1 MPPKLIFI
9 VPYRDRPQDK
19 HFYIT
24 YMKHIMEDHSPSDYE
39 IYFSEQ
45 NYQHKDFN
53 RGAVKNIGFLAIK
66 EKYPDDYA
74 DMTFVFNDV
83 DTIPYKKGLLNF
95 ETNHGVIKHF
105 FGFTFALGG
114 IFSITGADFE
124 RIKGFPN
131 YWKWG
136 HEDSVINLRAKLHKI
151 KIDRSKFFKIHD
163 KNIVQLNNEFE
174 RHMDISTSNIGT
186 DYVNTF
192 DIIMNVKTKIVDDT
206 IFIEHFDLALDKKV
220 FDHTIDLKQ
229 NKKEFSRDLRMQKN
243 IYRRK
248 YGFPNNYSINMSIPE
263 VEEYIKE
270 KNIDINN
277 PLINYSKEISNYRK
291 DISVNP
297 TVNKPINYL
306 KTTTTTAD
314 SQITLETLTNKINHD
329 KNAVQQIRPVDHFK
343 IFSYVL

>member
-9 VPYRDRPQDK
+9 VPYRDRPQHK

-66 EKYPDDYA
+66 EKYPNDYA
-74 DMTFVFNDV
+74 NITFVFNDV

-124 RIKGFPN
+124 KIKGFPN
-131 YWKWG
+131 YWTWG
-136 HEDSVINLRAKLHKI
+136 HEDTVINARANLHKI
-151 KIDRSKFFKIHD
+151 RIDRSNFFKMND
-163 KNIVQLNNEFE
+163 KNIVQLNNDFE
-174 RHMDISTSNIGT
+174 RNMDLSTSNIGT
-186 DYVNTF
+186 DYVNTI

-206 IFIEHFDLALDKKV
+206 IFIEHFDLALNKKV
-220 FDHTIDLKQ
+220 FDHTIDM
-229 NKKEFSRDLRMQKN
+229 KKGKKVFRHELRMQKN
-243 IYRRK
+243 IYRRR
-248 YGFPNNYSINMSIPE
+248 YGFQNNYTINNIDG
-263 VEEYIKE
+263 VEEHIKE
-270 KNIDINN
+270 KKIDIKE
-277 PLINYSKEISNYRK
+277 PLKNYKKEISNYNNSR
-291 DISVNP
+291 
-297 TVNKPINYL
+297 INN
-306 KTTTTTAD
+306 
-314 SQITLETLTNKINHD
+314 SRINRNKISRTTNEPLI
-329 KNAVQQIRPVDHFK
+329 NQQDNRVNQRKPVGNFK